1 MSTRSEAPAAGGRTA
16 AADATSALPQVSV
29 APPRPAAIGRPSRVP
44 VPDAISLTWYTG
56 LVRRQ
61 WWVLVA
67 AVLVGALLGTLRTML
82 LVEPTYTATVAVL
95 APPVPLHSGLQE
107 STPLAGAGST
117 AKRRPRD
124 STMDTETQLVLS
136 NEVLSRLSTFPGF
149 RVERRELVERISM
162 RVPPNTRVLTIMVRA
177 GSPAAARD
185 GADVLA
191 EAYLTLREEILG
203 GIQQRNRE
211 SLQRRQKLL
220 QEELEAL
227 PGDPA
232 ELTRLT
238 VRTRRQAIN
247 REISEVQR
255 ELSAL
260 DGTAVQPGEVVRGAG
275 LPPAPDDPGRQVS
288 RTGGAGLGLLVGVA
302 LALRRDRRPR
312 RLRSTGDVRDSLA
325 LPVLAEVTGRRAS
338 RLHACRRLRNLVNER
353 RARTLLLTGAPTRDV
368 VELAHGVAAAC
379 KEGGMDVAV
388 LEIGTRAAA
397 RSTPYRVVAVGADE
411 EERVITAALA
421 RARRDTDVVIV
432 TGMPL
437 GEADS
442 IGGAVGCDLTV
453 LAADVEHVLDRE
465 LIAGVE
471 ALEKVTAAPHG
482 LVLIVPDGSRRRR
495 GPGRPRLRGR
505 RP

>member
-1 MSTRSEAPAAGGRTA
+1 
-16 AADATSALPQVSV
+16 
-29 APPRPAAIGRPSRVP
+29 
-44 VPDAISLTWYTG
+44 
-56 LVRRQ
+56 
-61 WWVLVA
+61 
-67 AVLVGALLGTLRTML
+67 ML

-95 APPVPLHSGLQE
+95 APPVPLHSGLQA
-107 STPLAGAGST
+107 STPMAGSAGST

-136 NEVLSRLSTFPGF
+136 NEVLSRLATFPGF

-177 GSPAAARD
+177 DSPAAARD

-255 ELSAL
+255 QLSAL
-260 DGTAVQPGEVVRGAG
+260 DGTAVQSGEVVRGAG
-275 LPPAPDDPGRQVS
+275 LPPAPDDPGHQVS
-288 RTGGAGLGLLVGVA
+288 RTGGAALGLLAGVA

-397 RSTPYRVVAVGADE
+397 RRAPYRVVAVGADE

-442 IGGAVGCDLTV
+442 VGGAVGCDLTV